1 MRAAAQA
8 SITGT
13 IATGIL
19 SSVRR
24 KKAGRGR
31 YRVASEDLRC
41 GQKQQEKRDH
51 APDCRPMLHW
61 SDVFIVAHR
70 TNACAPCALVLAPCL
85 RDTPYEKRRA
95 CGPPHSRKKHGLG
108 RYILQNSTA
117 SPDKLKTDG
126 RRYSPLMKMISPGST
141 AMRRRCARRLEQNPV
156 RRIA

>member
-24 KKAGRGR
+24 KKAGRRR
-31 YRVASEDLRC
+31 YRVASEDLRR

-61 SDVFIVAHR
+61 SDVFYTGTPDQRMR
-70 TNACAPCALVLAPCL
+70 TLRFGPRTVPPGPTPMKSEEPAALRIPARNTAREGIFCKQP
-85 RDTPYEKRRA
+85 
-95 CGPPHSRKKHGLG
+95 
-108 RYILQNSTA
+108 A
-117 SPDKLKTDG
+117 SPDRLKTDG
-126 RRYSPLMKMISPGST
+126 RRYSPLMKIISPSST
-141 AMRRRCARRLEQNPV
+141 AMHPRCARRLEQNPV